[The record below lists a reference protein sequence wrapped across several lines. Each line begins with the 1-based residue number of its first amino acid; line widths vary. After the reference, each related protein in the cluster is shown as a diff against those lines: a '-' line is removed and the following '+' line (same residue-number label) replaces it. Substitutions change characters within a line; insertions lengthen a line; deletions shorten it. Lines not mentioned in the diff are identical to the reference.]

1 MTERLRLSRDCMQWG
16 RVTYRVTAM
25 QRTHGRREFKATPE
39 KGSGSHIV
47 IDQQAMTMTCDG
59 IVFKLENWRV
69 DGGAVECDTVDPAT
83 TDTWVRDFVA
93 DLDAGLRGG

>member
-1 MTERLRLSRDCMQWG
+1 MEHLRLTRDSMLWG
-16 RVTYRVTAM
+16 KILYKISAM
-25 QRTHGRREFKATPE
+25 QRSPGRREFTATPE
-39 KGSGSHIV
+39 GSSGSHIV

-83 TDTWVRDFVA
+83 DDTWVRDFVA